1 MDNLILY
8 NLLSLFLGVIAWA
21 LPVVYLMVGK
31 HRALFCSGSFALCA
45 AALYF
50 QLREMLLRSDR
61 GDFAGIEDTIGA
73 VVFAATVLLVTTVAL
88 NALALLRKER

>member
-1 MDNLILY
+1 MDNLIAY
-8 NLLSLFLGVIAWA
+8 NLLSLFLGIVGWA
-21 LPVVYLMVGK
+21 LPVIYLMVGS
-31 HRALFCSGSFALCA
+31 HRELCCSGSFALCA

-50 QLREMLLRSDR
+50 QLREMLLRSNR

-73 VVFAATVLLVTTVAL
+73 VVFAATVLLTTTVVL